1 MTTALHSKNFSV
13 VINSFGAEVQSVK
26 DNNSI
31 EYIWQGN
38 KAVWGRQA
46 PVLFPI
52 VGKLRDNSFVFENQ
66 NYELPQH
73 GFARDMEFIQ
83 ISKNIDSCSFRLAS
97 NNQTKKKYPFDF
109 IFEIKYVLTVNTLTT
124 FYTIKNPSKKPI
136 HFSVGA
142 HPGFN
147 CPLLPNETFE
157 DYYLEFET
165 TDFKLT
171 ALDNGLRKVLKN
183 KLKLQNNRLPLSD
196 SLFNN
201 DALVFENN
209 QINSISLLSNKSD
222 RKITLNCKNWPFFG
236 IWSKKGNNQF
246 ICLEPWFG
254 IADSIDTNQLI
265 TTKKGIINLNPLS
278 EFNCSY
284 SVSFF

>member
-246 ICLEPWFG
+246 ICLEPWYG